1 MYKNK
6 KYVNEQLHMNGKCV
20 LILYRKEFAL
30 AITWAE
36 AALTL
41 ETRGREV
48 NNNNN

>member
-1 MYKNK
+1 
-6 KYVNEQLHMNGKCV
+6 MNGKHV
-20 LILYRKEFAL
+20 LILYRKEFAV

-48 NNNNN
+48 NNDINYDMYIS